1 MAEFTTKQREN
12 LADKDQA
19 MPDGSF
25 PIRNRSD
32 LKNAIKAYGRA
43 KDKTAA
49 KRWIMRRA
57 RELDAED
64 LIPDIW
70 TSRNTVEHSD
80 SELMHYGVEGMKW
93 GIRRNP
99 SKAYRKSTK
108 KADHLKTLAANRD
121 RRAKQANARM
131 ASTLAKTY
139 GHGLFKPSDRKI
151 AKVAKEAAT
160 RNKLAANATRRAQRW
175 EKKMRK
181 AFKNVNVSQI
191 TPEDLE
197 VGRNYIDM
205 LLKD

>member
-12 LADKDQA
+12 FADKDQA

-43 KDKTAA
+43 KDKVAA

-70 TSRNTVEHSD
+70 MSRNSVEHSD
-80 SELMHYGVEGMKW
+80 TELMHYGVKGMKW

-99 SKAYRKSTK
+99 SKAYRKSVK
-108 KADHLKTLAANRD
+108 KADHLNTLAANLD
-121 RRAKQANARM
+121 LRAKQANARM

-139 GHGLFKPSDRKI
+139 GHGLFRASNGTLTR
-151 AKVAKEAAT
+151 VAKKAAN
-160 RNKLAANATRRAQRW
+160 RNRLAANATRRAQRW

-191 TPEDLE
+191 NPEDLE